1 MVVSSKHLSSSQ
13 MILSGSGSS
22 DAEVIRSLAQAIRDG
37 EHWYIA
43 LLRAIGLWN
52 TAEEFH
58 NGHRYCYL
66 VAGEAFDWLLLAER
80 LCSVVD
86 HLLPDDEKTALL
98 FHGQPPLELSIREF
112 KSLIG
117 SSKYRHYLNFFYGVT
132 VEEALFLVVQDEV
145 RKEQRASGY
154 SKEGDVVNEVYR
166 RVYGVTK
173 GVLLKRFRTEK
184 GYPHLR
190 SIGLGELKEF
200 TYWLFKYRLRQCD
213 KVRIASDTRKALNR
227 LAANG
232 FPRGLSGNCINDQ
245 NYSRVLMP

>member
-1 MVVSSKHLSSSQ
+1 MAVSAKHLSSSQ
-13 MILSGSGSS
+13 MIIGGNGGS
-22 DAEVIRSLAQAIRDG
+22 DAEVIRSFVQAIRDG
-37 EHWYIA
+37 EHWFLA

-52 TAEEFH
+52 TAEEVH
-58 NGHRYCYL
+58 DGRRYCYL

-86 HLLPDDEKTALL
+86 HLLPDAEKTALL
-98 FHGQPPLELSIREF
+98 FHGQPPLGLTIKEF

-132 VEEALFLVVQDEV
+132 VEDALFLVVQDEV

-154 SKEGDVVNEVYR
+154 SKEEDVVNEVYR
-166 RVYGVTK
+166 RVYGATK

-213 KVRIASDTRKALNR
+213 RVRIASDTRKALNR

-232 FPRGLSGNCINDQ
+232 FPPGLRRNIINNQ
-245 NYSRVLMP
+245 NYSS